1 VRRAVRRPAITRC
14 IDVWHTFGERLA
26 CDLHKLWGDR
36 VLRTR
41 NPDGKD
47 HGFKL
52 KHQQKMSVCSRR
64 EDAMGMHQRRSGE
77 YEYDIEVLPLVPPM
91 SNGNSHEAKVARFDR
106 RQQSSRLDFVSPLSF
121 GLRRAKTEAEAVQMV
136 EADVEKWIGER

>member
-36 VLRTR
+36 VLRAR

-52 KHQQKMSVCSRR
+52 KHEQGILVSRR
-64 EDAMGMHQRRSGE
+64 EDAMGMHERWSGE

-106 RQQSSRLDFVSPLSF
+106 RQRSSRLDSVSPLSF

-136 EADVEKWIGER
+136 EADVENWISER